1 VLPEGV
7 SARADTLAAD
17 LKGFSMLCTLRN
29 LSLASLAVAAGLLLA
44 APALALP
51 PDIAS
56 RAGRHAR
63 RAAEERNAL
72 RQEAEAAEEAEEIPA
87 DAEVV
92 DDEVVQAS
100 AQEPVGTGTRRSSVR
115 QAAYDESRASA
126 APRRG
131 VRPMPENAQS
141 ASLQQMPGGGRNSFI
156 PSHERM
162 AGRNYR
168 SQNHFT
174 NAPMSETEAE
184 EEIPM
189 PLGKRVMTQKGQP
202 TNGQPI
208 YEDENYGEDEYYGSG
223 YGPRGYGRNWGDN
236 CNPCCFQLPRMCY
249 FEAFAGAHGFTG
261 PLNRG
266 TGSFGFQEGF
276 NAGWPMFC
284 GLTMQGGLNAT
295 QSNFQGAAF
304 TPDDRTQLFGTLG
317 AFRRVDLGLQA
328 GLVIDYLH
336 DNWDY
341 NVELTQLRG
350 EIGWKMPCGDELGFW
365 FTVGLDNTTTNAQ
378 VPFFGNNSVAFRTS
392 AITVEPVDIYAF
404 YYRKQFVYGGE
415 GRVFGG
421 FTDDSRGLLGGNIR
435 LPINPCWQFST
446 DFLYVVANDQ
456 ADFRFNDESWNVS
469 FNLVWT
475 PCRGSGGCQN
485 YCRPLLDVAN
495 NGSFLTRLP

>member
-1 VLPEGV
+1 
-7 SARADTLAAD
+7 
-17 LKGFSMLCTLRN
+17 MLCSVRN
-29 LSLASLAVAAGLLLA
+29 LSLASLALATGLTLA

-63 RAAEERNAL
+63 RAEEERNTL
-72 RQEAEAAEEAEEIPA
+72 RQQRQEAEEAEQTEEIPT

-92 DDEVVQAS
+92 DDDVAEQAV
-100 AQEPVGTGTRRSSVR
+100 AKEPIGTGTRKAVR
-115 QAAYDESRASA
+115 RAGYDEESRTSA
-126 APRRG
+126 PSPRRS
-131 VRPMPENAQS
+131 VRPMPEMPPNRAQR
-141 ASLQQMPGGGRNSFI
+141 ASHFGQQMPGSTRNSFI

-162 AGRNYR
+162 ASR
-168 SQNHFT
+168 SYQNRSHFT
-174 NAPMSETEAE
+174 QAPMSEMEAE

-189 PLGKRVMTQKGQP
+189 PMGKKVMTQKGQP
-202 TNGQPI
+202 IDGQPM
-208 YEDENYGEDEYYGSG
+208 YEDEYYGEDEYGSG
-223 YGPRGYGRNWGDN
+223 YGSRGYGRNWGDN
-236 CNPCCFQLPRMCY
+236 CNPCCFQLPRLCY

-261 PLNRG
+261 PLNRS

-276 NAGWPMFC
+276 NAGLPFLC
-284 GLTMQGGLNAT
+284 GLTMQAGINAT
-295 QSNFQGAAF
+295 QSNFQGAPF
-304 TPDDRTQLFGTLG
+304 TTDDRTQFFTTLG

-336 DNWDY
+336 DDWDY
-341 NVELTQLRG
+341 NVDVAQLRG
-350 EIGWKMPCGDELGFW
+350 ELGWKMPCGNELGFW
-365 FTVGLDNTTTNAQ
+365 FAAGIDRTTTSAQ
-378 VPFFGNNSVAFRTS
+378 VPFFGNNSVTYRTS
-392 AITVEPVDIYAF
+392 TLTVEPVDIYAF
-404 YYRKQFVYGGE
+404 YYRRQFDCGGE

-446 DFLYVVANDQ
+446 DFLYVVADDQ
-456 ADFRFNDESWNVS
+456 ADFRFNNESWNVS

-475 PCRGSGGCQN
+475 PFGQGRGGCQN